1 MREIYRQ
8 KGYSSEWIEKRVPG
22 FIPCARRNNRRETSP
37 IPQFSFG
44 RLILS
49 DASITSPVSNVELRE
64 IYRALA

>member
-8 KGYSSEWIEKRVPG
+8 KGYSAEWIENRVLG
-22 FIPCARRNNRRETSP
+22 FIPCARRNNRRETSA

-49 DASITSPVSNVELRE
+49 DSSITSPVSKVELRE